1 MQNVNFNVEV
11 LTERKGPA
19 STTVNWRARKR
30 SLNESSGD
38 RLAGP
43 NMDPSFFIA
52 PNLNS
57 DKFAN
62 QLNSSLLGEYRPNTS
77 QTDLVKDRWIRSP
90 SGKWMKATFDQN
102 KAIRTTFL
110 NERMNTVVS
119 PIKKSKDYLGNE
131 ILGASASINSRV
143 MIHNSSS
150 CADPNFEAQ

>member
-1 MQNVNFNVEV
+1 M

-38 RLAGP
+38 RLAAP

-57 DKFAN
+57 DKFAH
-62 QLNSSLLGEYRPNTS
+62 QLNSSLIGEYRPTTS
-77 QTDLVKDRWIRSP
+77 QTDLSKDRWVRSP
-90 SGKWMKATFDQN
+90 SGKWMKATFNQN
-102 KAIRTTFL
+102 KAMITTFL

-119 PIKKSKDYLGNE
+119 PVKKTREYTSNE
-131 ILGASASINSRV
+131 ILGASGSVNSRV

-150 CADPNFEAQ
+150 CAEPNFEA